1 MLGMSISVLKNI
13 YAQRAK
19 ESSRKRTATAYT
31 YCFNVI
37 FDWILRD
44 IRIGRAVWEE
54 GVSLVLET
62 GNRHNGE
69 VERHFHN
76 LRREHHLENV
86 MKSICFV
93 PKDDCRAIQMADLFA
108 YYSRRDS
115 GAMEKA
121 IREGRQ
127 HKPETMMKII
137 AERGQFRGHVAT
149 DFDRGSRFLAG
160 PLE

>member
-1 MLGMSISVLKNI
+1 MPSAL
-13 YAQRAK
+13 
-19 ESSRKRTATAYT
+19 RKAAGSARRPLYT

-37 FDWILRD
+37 FNWILRD

-54 GVSLVLET
+54 AGFSLKSLQT
-62 GNRHNGE
+62 GDRHNGE
-69 VERHFHN
+69 VERHFAQSQARH
-76 LRREHHLENV
+76 RLENV

-127 HKPETMMKII
+127 HKPEMMM
-137 AERGQFRGHVAT
+137 
-149 DFDRGSRFLAG
+149 
-160 PLE
+160 